1 MKIPIIWLAIVG
13 TTAVVPRI
21 WSIDAADRDAV
32 RQTVRAWNVEHQ
44 DEIQAVVRE
53 VMLSKSRVSALAAA
67 REATDAAW
75 VDGALGPR
83 RSYWQ

>member
-1 MKIPIIWLAIVG
+1 MKIPIIMLAIIG
-13 TTAVVPRI
+13 ATAVVPRI

-32 RQTVRAWNVEHQ
+32 RQAVHAWTAEHQ

-53 VMLSKSRVSALAAA
+53 VMLSRSRVGALAAA
-67 REATDAAW
+67 AETTDATR
-75 VDGALGPR
+75 VDGSIAPR